1 MAAELDTIDIVA
13 NIFSQATKKTLD
25 KSTKKIIKYSK
36 TIQAIPKVSLKPEI
50 GCFVLFNG
58 DYNGLVV
65 MNFSAGA
72 AMELYTSYMTSMGLP
87 ASELAKDYTS
97 NEVVDTMGEMT
108 NQIMGRSMRMVESK
122 FDLSSFFGQPKSLA
136 LASAITLT
144 PDLDYQDNRRICF
157 TIGANKFYMELALEK
172 VKFIGM

>member
-1 MAAELDTIDIVA
+1 MTEELETIDLVA

-25 KSTKKIIKYSK
+25 KGTKKTIKYSK

-65 MNFSAGA
+65 MNFSAAA
-72 AMELYTSYMTSMGLP
+72 AMDLYTSYMTSMGLP
-87 ASELAKDYTS
+87 ESELAKDYTS

-108 NQIMGRSMRMVESK
+108 NQIMGRSMSMVESK
-122 FDLSSFFGQPKSLA
+122 FDLSSFFGQPKSLS
-136 LASAITLT
+136 LTSAITLT
-144 PDLDYQDNRRICF
+144 PDLNYQDNRRISF
-157 TIGANKFYMELALEK
+157 AIGTHKFYMELALEK
-172 VKFIGM
+172 VKFISI

>member
-36 TIQAIPKVSLKPEI
+36 TILAIPKVSLKPKI

-58 DYNGLVV
+58 DYNGLVI
-65 MNFSAGA
+65 MNFTSAA
-72 AMELYTSYMTSMGLP
+72 AMDLYTSYMISMGLP
-87 ASELAKDYTS
+87 ESELAKDYTS

-122 FDLSSFFGQPKSLA
+122 YDLSSCFGQPKSLA
-136 LASAITLT
+136 LTSAITLT
-144 PDLDYQDNRRICF
+144 PDLDYQDNRRISF
-157 TIGANKFYMELALEK
+157 SIGTNKFYMELALEK

>member
-1 MAAELDTIDIVA
+1 MAAELETIDIVA

-25 KSTKKIIKYSK
+25 KGTKKTIKYSK

-65 MNFSAGA
+65 MNFSAAA
-72 AMELYTSYMTSMGLP
+72 AMDLYTSYMTSMGLP
-87 ASELAKDYTS
+87 ESELAKDYTS

-122 FDLSSFFGQPKSLA
+122 YYLSSFFGQPKSLA
-136 LASAITLT
+136 LTSAITLT
-144 PDLDYQDNRRICF
+144 PDLDYQDNRRISF
-157 TIGANKFYMELALEK
+157 TIGTNKFYMELALER
-172 VKFIGM
+172 VKFIEM

>member
-1 MAAELDTIDIVA
+1 MAAELETIDIVA

-25 KSTKKIIKYSK
+25 KGTKKTIKYSK

-50 GCFVLFNG
+50 GCFVVFSG

-65 MNFSAGA
+65 MNFSAAA
-72 AMELYTSYMTSMGLP
+72 AMDLYISYMTSMGLP
-87 ASELAKDYTS
+87 ENELAKDYTS

-122 FDLSSFFGQPKSLA
+122 YDLSSFFGQPKSLA
-136 LASAITLT
+136 LTSAITLT
-144 PDLDYQDNRRICF
+144 PDLDYQDNRRISF
-157 TIGANKFYMELALEK
+157 TIGTNKFYMELALEK
-172 VKFIGM
+172 VKFINI